1 MAKIGTRLQRFLF
14 ETERQIPQATGELSA
29 LLSQLEFAG
38 KRISRILS
46 SAGLTDV
53 LGASGAVNVQGEQQ
67 QRLDALANEVF
78 LEAFAYG
85 QLVPTVVTEEMDL
98 PAHLPENVASG
109 KYIVFLDPLDGS
121 SNLDVNA
128 NVGSIFSVRRL
139 SGRGAIT
146 TEADLLSRISLEQV
160 VAGYFL
166 YGPSTTLV
174 YTEGRTVHGF
184 TLDPV
189 IGEFLLSPPRSA
201 FPTTGR
207 TMARTRAPSSTGS
220 VAHACSSSGCARTI
234 PRQGVP
240 TRRATPERSSRT
252 SIASSSKAGSISTRP
267 RERALKARSA

>member
-1 MAKIGTRLQRFLF
+1 MPARRSGSCQTTAARCSAPRARVRRRPRVPRGGEMAKLGTRLQRFLF
-14 ETERQIPQATGELSA
+14 ETERQIPEATGELSA

-67 QRLDALANEVF
+67 QKLDALANEVF

-121 SNLDVNA
+121 SNLEVNA

-139 SGRGAIT
+139 SGRGAVT

-189 IGEFLLSPPRSA
+189 IGEFLLSHPEIRIPETR
-201 FPTTGR
+201 PTSGR
-207 TMARTRAPSSTGS
+207 TRGPPSAWG
-220 VAHACSSSGCARTI
+220 
-234 PRQGVP
+234 
-240 TRRATPERSSRT
+240 
-252 SIASSSKAGSISTRP
+252 
-267 RERALKARSA
+267 

>member
-67 QRLDALANEVF
+67 QKLDALANEVF

-85 QLVPTVVTEEMDL
+85 QLVPT
-98 PAHLPENVASG
+98 
-109 KYIVFLDPLDGS
+109 
-121 SNLDVNA
+121 DVNA

-240 TRRATPERSSRT
+240 TRRATPARSSRT
-252 SIASSSKAGSISTRP
+252 STASSSKAGSISTRP
-267 RERALKARSA
+267 RER